1 MPRKDQNNPSPPR
14 AADRGGDK
22 GTKGDASNIAQ
33 TSEGSVISER
43 QSASMIASTMIGV
56 GVITLPRVAVS
67 SSNQTGWI
75 GIVVGAL
82 VAMGLTWIITRLG
95 IRFRGQSIALYAAEL
110 MAPTR
115 RLLWLGKL
123 LALPFLL
130 MLLVYWGWAS
140 ALVARMFGEMVSTTM
155 LPTTPVEVIIL
166 TMLVAG
172 FYLTMYAVEVLAR
185 VNEIML
191 PLIVIPILIIAVSSF
206 QSGRLEN
213 LFPIFDMDWKMF
225 FMSSTIM
232 TASLL
237 GYEVMLLFSAH
248 AKSSPKLV
256 KSNVFSISISG
267 FLYVL
272 IAIAGISVFGYE
284 ELKLL
289 AWPTLE
295 LVKTT
300 EVPGLVLERM
310 ESAFLAVWVTAV
322 FTTLG
327 NYYYATALLLKQIL
341 HLKSHRLISLL
352 LLPAMYW
359 ISLRPNNL
367 QQLFQTQTRIGW
379 LGMAGAL
386 VLPLFF
392 GLLGKLR
399 GKTPLESSTAKDASK
414 GEGAD
419 G

>member
-1 MPRKDQNNPSPPR
+1 MPRKDQNQPNPPSGEDQAGDKKAKGG
-14 AADRGGDK
+14 AADD
-22 GTKGDASNIAQ
+22 AQ

-43 QSASMIASTMIGV
+43 QSASIIASSIIGV
-56 GVITLPRVAVS
+56 GVITLPRVTVT

-75 GIVVGAL
+75 GIISGVL
-82 VAMGLTWIITRLG
+82 VAMGMTWIITRLG

-110 MAPTR
+110 LAPTR
-115 RLLWLGKL
+115 RLLWLGKA

-130 MLLVYWGWAS
+130 ILLVFWGWGS
-140 ALVARMFGEMVSTTM
+140 ALVARLFGEMVSTTM

-166 TMLVAG
+166 TMLAAG
-172 FYLTMYAVEVLAR
+172 FYLTMYSVEVLAR
-185 VNEIML
+185 VNEILL
-191 PLIVIPILIIAVSSF
+191 PLIVVPILIIAISSF

-225 FMSSTIM
+225 FVSTAVM
-232 TASLL
+232 TSSLL
-237 GYEVMLLFSAH
+237 GYEVMMLFSAH
-248 AKSSPKLV
+248 TKISPKLT
-256 KSNVFSISISG
+256 KTNVLSISIPG
-267 FLYVL
+267 LLYAL

-300 EVPGLVLERM
+300 EVPGLILERM

-322 FTTLG
+322 FTTVG

-341 HLKSHRLISLL
+341 HLKEHRLISLL
-352 LLPAMYW
+352 LLPVMYW

-367 QQLFQTQTRIGW
+367 HQLFQTQDRIAWIGVT
-379 LGMAGAL
+379 GAL
-386 VLPLFF
+386 GLPLFF
-392 GLLGKLR
+392 GLLSKLR
-399 GKTPLESSTAKDASK
+399 GKAQLGSTATRDARK
-414 GEGAD
+414 GEGQEE
-419 G
+419 